1 MKEFSIQLG
10 GVWYI
15 DPVRLLHFLKERA
28 SIISERIAVPGTD
41 HPTTEALRGRLGELL
56 NLIQQLKENV
66 NER

>member
-15 DPVRLLHFLKERA
+15 DPVRLLYFLKERA

-66 NER
+66 NE

>member
-15 DPVRLLHFLKERA
+15 DPVRLLRFLKERA

-66 NER
+66 NE

>member
-41 HPTTEALRGRLGELL
+41 H
-56 NLIQQLKENV
+56 QQLRLYVAGLV
-66 NER
+66 NY

>member
-15 DPVRLLHFLKERA
+15 DPVRLLYFLKERA
-28 SIISERIAVPGTD
+28 NLISERIAVPGTD

-66 NER
+66 NE

>member
-1 MKEFSIQLG
+1 MKEFLIQLG

-15 DPVRLLHFLKERA
+15 DPVRLLYFLKERA

-66 NER
+66 NE

>member
-15 DPVRLLHFLKERA
+15 DSVRLLYFLKERA

-41 HPTTEALRGRLGELL
+41 YPTTEALRGRLGELL